1 VTKSRHQHWSRQFD
15 NLATEVSRL
24 CIACDIPMFEEG
36 IGIRVLKGDDRVCG
50 RTNPH
55 VFEPGRKHVWAF
67 GSIVAGAITRLGADE
82 VRPMLDEIFDAVA
95 QLRGTERPGRDST
108 ESAD

>member
-1 VTKSRHQHWSRQFD
+1 MTKSRHQHWSRQFD

-36 IGIRVLKGDDRVCG
+36 IGIRVLKGDDSVCG
-50 RTNPH
+50 RKNPQ
-55 VFEPGRKHVWAF
+55 VFETLRKHLMAYC
-67 GSIVAGAITRLGADE
+67 SIEERAIKRLGADE

-95 QLRGTERPGRDST
+95 QLRGKERPGRDST

>member
-1 VTKSRHQHWSRQFD
+1 MAYCS
-15 NLATEVSRL
+15 
-24 CIACDIPMFEEG
+24 IEE
-36 IGIRVLKGDDRVCG
+36 R
-50 RTNPH
+50 
-55 VFEPGRKHVWAF
+55 
-67 GSIVAGAITRLGADE
+67 AIKRLGADE